1 MNERSVQ
8 KIMDKKFYSIL
19 IDGATDSS
27 VTENALIYV
36 RYLNNW
42 VPENHYLSIE
52 DIENANALRIKNC
65 IDTAFNRAEIP
76 VWKENLVG
84 FGSDGASVNLGSKNG
99 VAALLKKR
107 CSPFR

>member
-8 KIMDKKFYSIL
+8 KRMDKKFYSIL

-27 VTENALIYV
+27 VTENELIYV

-52 DIENANALRIKNC
+52 DIENANALK
-65 IDTAFNRAEIP
+65 D
-76 VWKENLVG
+76 
-84 FGSDGASVNLGSKNG
+84 
-99 VAALLKKR
+99 LKLHWH
-107 CSPFR
+107 SF

>member
-1 MNERSVQ
+1 MYERSVQ

-27 VTENALIYV
+27 VTENELIYV
-36 RYLNNW
+36 RYLNNG

-76 VWKENLVG
+76 V
-84 FGSDGASVNLGSKNG
+84 
-99 VAALLKKR
+99 
-107 CSPFR
+107 